1 MWILSAL
8 GPLSEV
14 RAGADGLDGQDPALA
29 QAVSWF
35 EDSPGRFRLLIY
47 VADEASGAA
56 AQALLAGFAPSL
68 HARLEPVPQAD
79 WVAMALDGLPAVQA
93 GRFLVA
99 GAHALASA
107 PTHVIPVWIEASE
120 AFGTGHHGTTMG
132 CLRALEE
139 RLRRGRK
146 PRRVLDVGAGSGVLA
161 IAAAKLGARALA
173 VEIDPHAG
181 AIAEENVLKNGV
193 RALVRVEIGDA
204 AKAARRSPG
213 GYDLVFANVLLR
225 PLLAMAKPIAAA
237 LRPGGVLILSG
248 ILTRQEPRIRLAY
261 QARGLRLVRRLR
273 IEGWSTC
280 VFERPR
286 LHTKRKLGKGR

>member
-1 MWILSAL
+1 
-8 GPLSEV
+8 
-14 RAGADGLDGQDPALA
+14 
-29 QAVSWF
+29 
-35 EDSPGRFRLLIY
+35 
-47 VADEASGAA
+47 
-56 AQALLAGFAPSL
+56 
-68 HARLEPVPQAD
+68 
-79 WVAMALDGLPAVQA
+79 
-93 GRFLVA
+93 
-99 GAHALASA
+99 
-107 PTHVIPVWIEASE
+107 
-120 AFGTGHHGTTMG
+120 MG